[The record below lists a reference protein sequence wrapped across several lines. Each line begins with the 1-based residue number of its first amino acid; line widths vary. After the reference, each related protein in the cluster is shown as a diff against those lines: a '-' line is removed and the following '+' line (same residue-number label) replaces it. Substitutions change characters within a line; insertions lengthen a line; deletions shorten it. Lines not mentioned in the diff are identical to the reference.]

1 MSRAVLTIS
10 LLLASASCDPL
21 DAGEVRAVDFKR
33 VQIVD
38 QGLDAGPIDGA
49 LDDAGAPDRGDL
61 DADAGLA
68 FDRGLSPDADLDQGV
83 GGAGGR
89 DAALDPDARVRP
101 DQGGGGAGGEPPPV
115 NQGPARYLAGAFH
128 SPLTPRVRDGL
139 RAIAARDPGR
149 ADDVFAKIG
158 DSLTVS
164 GAFLHCFGR
173 ADDAIRLDG
182 RDHLWD
188 AITHFRGGRAGG
200 TNPFQRE
207 SAAATVGW
215 SASSAYNG
223 NPSPISTELRAL
235 DPRFAVVMFGTN
247 DIQRRNIMSYAD
259 QMFDIAD
266 QLIGDGVIP
275 ILSSIPPRGDNADAD
290 FQVPAYNAVVRGIAQ
305 GRQVPFVD
313 LELALRPIDDYGLA
327 GDNLH
332 GSTYR
337 QGGTLLPCAFT
348 APALE
353 NGYNWRNLLTI
364 EALHRMLEV
373 VLGDAPPPDA
383 PGPALQGQG
392 TIAAPYIIDTFPF
405 THLGDTR
412 AVAQRAFDAYPG
424 CDAPQ
429 NEGGPEVLYRL
440 DIDEPVTLR
449 AYVFDRGA
457 VDVDLHMLGDLDPDG
472 CLERHDSN
480 FAASLDP
487 GTWYFSLD
495 TFVGRD
501 GIEDSGEYLF
511 VIVADP

>member
-1 MSRAVLTIS
+1 MRRVLLTTA
-10 LLLASASCDPL
+10 LMLGSAACDPL
-21 DAGEVRAVDFKR
+21 DAGAVRAVDFKR
-33 VQIVD
+33 VQLFD
-38 QGLDAGPIDGA
+38 AGLDEGLDAVP
-49 LDDAGAPDRGDL
+49 DAAPRPDMAPL
-61 DADAGLA
+61 
-68 FDRGLSPDADLDQGV
+68 DRGLRDRGPLSDQGVVLDQGE
-83 GGAGGR
+83 GGAGGM
-89 DAALDPDARVRP
+89 DAELPDEGVELDE
-101 DQGGGGAGGEPPPV
+101 GGGGAGGDPPPV
-115 NQGPARYLAGAFH
+115 NDGPARYLSGSLH

-149 ADDVFAKIG
+149 ADNVFAKIG

-182 RDHLWD
+182 RDQLWD
-188 AITHFRGGRAGG
+188 AITHFRGGRAGN

-223 NPSPISTELRAL
+223 NPSPIDTELQAL

-247 DIQRRNIMSYAD
+247 DIQRRNIMTYAD

-266 QLIGDGVIP
+266 QLIGEGVIP
-275 ILSSIPPRGDNADAD
+275 ILSSIPPRGDNRDAD
-290 FQVPAYNAVVRGIAQ
+290 FQVPPYNAVVRGIAE

-337 QGGTLLPCAFT
+337 EDGTLLPCAFT

-364 EALHRMLEV
+364 EALHRMVEV
-373 VLGDAPPPDA
+373 VLGDAAPPDA
-383 PGPALQGQG
+383 PGPAIEGEG
-392 TIAAPYIIDTFPF
+392 TVEAPYVIDTFPF
-405 THLGDTR
+405 THLGNTS
-412 AVAQRAFDAYPG
+412 AVAQRMFDDYPG

-429 NEGGPEVLYRL
+429 NEGGPEVVYRL
-440 DIDEPVTLR
+440 EIDEPVTLR
-449 AYVFDRGA
+449 AYVFDRGE
-457 VDVDLHMLGDLDPDG
+457 VDIDLHMLGDLSPEG

-501 GIEDSGEYLF
+501 GVEDAGEYLF